1 MHFTGLMIEDERRPD
16 LLRLKAKIVDGYC
29 VIDAQIIEC
38 KWRNSLGICGKGEA
52 AGDERSTSASPRFRP
67 RVEKERGFSGS
78 PDQRYWWMQLHRLI
92 ASKGE
97 TAMPHYRKTLLALE
111 RLSEGYFSI
120 NWEAAIMAFWT
131 DIDSSEFT
139 SDQAY
144 LFEIE
149 GQKMHIYVAKA
160 GRAFIRDACLNGTTA
175 WIFRG
180 DSKLVFNVPA
190 VDPRYI
196 SEKET
201 VMSEH
206 QSSEDAVVT
215 SIEVASQESLGQK
228 TATETEGERERPSH
242 VAVVSLLPELILFG
256 YLLLGVRLVL
266 GVRPSRADQSPPL
279 GFGSSERKTY
289 TIQALLCELAS
300 TGRTV

>member
-1 MHFTGLMIEDERRPD
+1 
-16 LLRLKAKIVDGYC
+16 
-29 VIDAQIIEC
+29 
-38 KWRNSLGICGKGEA
+38 
-52 AGDERSTSASPRFRP
+52 
-67 RVEKERGFSGS
+67 
-78 PDQRYWWMQLHRLI
+78 
-92 ASKGE
+92 
-97 TAMPHYRKTLLALE
+97 
-111 RLSEGYFSI
+111 
-120 NWEAAIMAFWT
+120 MAFWT

-228 TATETEGERERPSH
+228 TATETEGEKERPSH
-242 VAVVSLLPELILFG
+242 VAVVSQLPERI
-256 YLLLGVRLVL
+256 LLGSLLQGGRQVFWEFGHPELTNRHLLV
-266 GVRPSRADQSPPL
+266 
-279 GFGSSERKTY
+279 FGSSGTGKTY
-289 TIQALLCELAS
+289 TIQALLCELAKYGQNS
-300 TGRTV
+300 LIVDYTNGFTNKQLEPQV